1 MEIQSKKRQIQ
12 NEDTVKKSNHLKQQ
26 NGELNDEEFQT
37 LIRLAKKVLWS
48 DRETKRQIESQ
59 GIHVIPARFY
69 SEIPTVEEVENSFE
83 YRDTKKGPFHSP
95 QVFNQENIINFLEE
109 IQTYAEEFNP
119 PLSGNIENPNSFFW
133 KNPAF
138 SFSDAMAYYCIVR
151 HFKPKQI
158 LEVGSGYSTLVANE
172 ALKKNGYGKIV
183 IIEPYPKQF
192 LYQLD
197 TVETI
202 ITKFVQD
209 IPVSEFVELLGEGDI
224 FFIDSTHTVKNG
236 SDCLY
241 LYLKIMPEI
250 NNNVLV
256 HTHDVRLPFPY
267 NQKDLIEKNITW
279 TEQYLLY
286 AYLLDNPKVEV
297 VFSSM
302 FLHKF
307 FPKQAEMFMRGKYKE
322 GGASIWY
329 KLNGSQQVK

>member
-1 MEIQSKKRQIQ
+1 MNKA
-12 NEDTVKKSNHLKQQ
+12 NHLKQQ
-26 NGELNDEEFQT
+26 KRELSDEEFKT
-37 LIRLAKKVLWS
+37 LIRLAKQVLWC
-48 DRETKRQIESQ
+48 DRVTKHKIESH
-59 GIHVIPARFY
+59 GVHIIPARFY

-83 YRDTKKGPFHSP
+83 YRDTEKGPFHSP

-109 IQTYAEEFNP
+109 IQTYADEFNP
-119 PLSGNIENPNSFFW
+119 PLSGNLENPNSFFW
-133 KNPAF
+133 QNPAF

-151 HFKPKQI
+151 YLKPKQI
-158 LEVGSGYSTLVANE
+158 LEVGSGYSTLVASE

-183 IIEPYPKQF
+183 IIEPYPKKF
-192 LYQLD
+192 LYQLAP
-197 TVETI
+197 VETI
-202 ITKFVQD
+202 IKKFVQD
-209 IPVSEFVELLGEGDI
+209 IPVPQFVDLLEEGDI

-250 NNNVLV
+250 NKNVLV

-267 NQKDLIEKNITW
+267 SRKDLIERNVTW

-286 AYLLDNPKVEV
+286 AYLLDNPKIEV
-297 VFSSM
+297 VFSSI

-307 FPKQAEMFMRGKYKE
+307 LPKQAERFMRDKYKV

-329 KLNGSQQVK
+329 RLNGGEKFK

>member
-1 MEIQSKKRQIQ
+1 MIDQEIIHDELSLL
-12 NEDTVKKSNHLKQQ
+12 VK
-26 NGELNDEEFQT
+26 
-37 LIRLAKKVLWS
+37 LAKKVIWC
-48 DRETKRQIESQ
+48 DRATKQKIQKQ
-59 GIHVIPARFY
+59 GIHIIPARFY

-83 YRDTKKGPFHSP
+83 YRDTEKGPNHSEE
-95 QVFNQENIINFLEE
+95 VFNQENMMNFLTD
-109 IQTYAEEFNP
+109 IQTYADEFNP
-119 PLSGNIENPNSFFW
+119 PLSGNLENPNSFFW

-151 HFKPKQI
+151 YLKPKQI

-172 ALKKNGYGKIV
+172 ALKKNGDGKIV

-202 ITKFVQD
+202 TTKFVQD
-209 IPVSEFVELLGEGDI
+209 IPVSEFVGLLGEGDI

-256 HTHDVRLPFPY
+256 HTHDVKLPFPY

-307 FPKQAEMFMRGKYKE
+307 FPKQAEMFMRGKYKD

-329 KLNGSQQVK
+329 RLNGSQQVK